1 MTISNDM
8 SFLVGTASGTET
20 VAASAW
26 SPAKQGRSTVTAAAE
41 ADGVVLVQRVDDE
54 FDDGSHF
61 AGLNVFTLDPETAEI
76 LCYGFDMYGFPP
88 DPPARGSWQ
97 DGELVL
103 ERTTPRGS
111 ARIVFGPTATGY
123 TWRKDFRP
131 DVEHEWQPVAA
142 ADLQRT

>member
-1 MTISNDM
+1 MTILNEM
-8 SFLVGTASGTET
+8 SFLVGTAIGPET
-20 VAASAW
+20 VAASTW
-26 SPAKQGRSTVTAAAE
+26 SPAKHGRSTVTAAAE
-41 ADGVVLVQRVDDE
+41 VDDVVLVQRVEDR

-61 AGLNVFTLDPETAEI
+61 IGLNVFTEDPETAEI

-111 ARIVFGPTATGY
+111 ARIAFGPTTSGY
-123 TWRKDFRP
+123 RWRKDFRP
-131 DVEHEWQPVAA
+131 DAEHEWQTVAE
-142 ADLQRT
+142 ADLQRA

>member
-1 MTISNDM
+1 MTIITEM
-8 SFLVGTASGTET
+8 SFLVGTANGPET

-26 SPAKQGRSTVTAAAE
+26 SPAKHGRSTVTAAAE
-41 ADGVVLVQRVDDE
+41 VDDVVLVQRVDDR

-111 ARIVFGPTATGY
+111 ARIVFAPSSNGY

-131 DVEHEWQPVAA
+131 DAEHEWQPVATA
-142 ADLQRT
+142 ALLRA

>member
-1 MTISNDM
+1 MTIINEM
-8 SFLVGTASGTET
+8 SFLVGTASGPET
-20 VAASAW
+20 VAASTW
-26 SPAKQGRSTVTAAAE
+26 SPAKRGRSTVTAAAE
-41 ADGVVLVQRVDDE
+41 LDDGVLVQRVADE

-76 LCYGFDMYGFPP
+76 LCYGFDTYGFPP

-111 ARIVFGPTATGY
+111 ARIVFAPTATGY

-131 DVEHEWQPVAA
+131 GDAHEWQPVAT